1 MELIR
6 PDWPA
11 PPWVHACTT
20 TRLGGISTGVYA
32 ALNLGD
38 HVGDEPHRVARNRTL
53 VRTTL
58 DLPSEPVWLTQV
70 HGCEVIEIGPAA
82 PPGHTADAAIARR
95 PGAVCA
101 VMTADC
107 LPLLVCNRRG
117 HSVAA
122 VHAGW
127 RGLAAGVI
135 ESTLAAL
142 DEAPAD
148 LLAWL
153 GPAIGPTAF
162 EVGPEVREALLA
174 ADPAVASAFQPGT
187 DDRWLA
193 DLFALA
199 RARLMRAGVTQ
210 IFGGGDCTWSAP
222 DRFFSFRRDGVTGR
236 MASLI
241 WMSAQE

>member
-11 PPWVHACTT
+11 PPWIHAGTT
-20 TRLGGISTGVYA
+20 TRGGGISSGVYSG
-32 ALNLGD
+32 LNLGD
-38 HVGDEPHRVARNRTL
+38 HVGDEPLQVARNRTL
-53 VRTTL
+53 VRTAL
-58 DLPSEPVWLTQV
+58 GLPSEPLWLTQV
-70 HGCEVIEIGPAA
+70 HGCQVVECGTTMG
-82 PPGHTADAAIARR
+82 PGHTADAAIARR
-95 PGAVCA
+95 AGEVCT

-107 LPLLVCNRRG
+107 LPLLVCDRRG
-117 HSVAA
+117 SVVAA

-135 ESTLAAL
+135 EGTLAAL
-142 DEAPAD
+142 GEASAD

-174 ADPAVASAFQPGT
+174 ADPAVASAFQSSAG
-187 DDRWLA
+187 DRWLA
-193 DLFALA
+193 DLYALA
-199 RARLMRAGVTQ
+199 RSRLMQAGVTQ
-210 IFGGGDCTWSAP
+210 IFGGGHCTWSDP
-222 DRFFSFRRDGVTGR
+222 DRFYSFRRDGVTGR

-241 WMSAQE
+241 WMSAPE